1 MAVASASFR
10 FSLCPLPSSSSSR
23 KSTRWNLG
31 KRGLPSSSLFLRC
44 SSASDGSK
52 RISDQSSWESKDS
65 DGKDYLY
72 RLGQEADNMN
82 ISVGARQGVID
93 DLFVGNFLGKDSDIV
108 FDYRQKATRSFEYLQ
123 GDYYIAPA
131 FLDKVGKIYQTLLWI
146 YDSWDLRRYHFC
158 IERVVN
164 LFLGPIASRYLHG
177 GQIYRSAQC
186 PTRDPAANSTGH
198 GGDAH
203 SELCGSWQGRLRV
216 RGMPK
221 T

>member
-10 FSLCPLPSSSSSR
+10 FSLCPLRSSSSSR

-93 DLFVGNFLGKDSDIV
+93 DLFVGNFLGKD
-108 FDYRQKATRSFEYLQ
+108 
-123 GDYYIAPA
+123 
-131 FLDKVGKIYQTLLWI
+131 
-146 YDSWDLRRYHFC
+146 C
-158 IERVVN
+158 
-164 LFLGPIASRYLHG
+164 AS
-177 GQIYRSAQC
+177 IS
-186 PTRDPAANSTGH
+186 SI
-198 GGDAH
+198 
-203 SELCGSWQGRLRV
+203 
-216 RGMPK
+216 
-221 T
+221 